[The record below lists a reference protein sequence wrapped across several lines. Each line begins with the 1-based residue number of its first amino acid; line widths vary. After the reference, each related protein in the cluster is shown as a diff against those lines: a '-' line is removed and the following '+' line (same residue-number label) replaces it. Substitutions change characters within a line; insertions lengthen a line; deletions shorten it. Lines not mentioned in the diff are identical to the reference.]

1 MRYDLLSKT
10 INQIIYLYIGKA
22 DYVIK
27 LDIVTN
33 SKNALTA
40 FFVTNIG
47 EEGYGGFTR
56 QFT

>member
-1 MRYDLLSKT
+1 MRFDLLSKT
-10 INQIIYLYIGKA
+10 INQIIYLYNSKA

-33 SKNALTA
+33 SKNAFTA
-40 FFVTNIG
+40 CFVTNIG

-56 QFT
+56 QNT